1 MKRTC
6 NCCNKSH
13 PLNKKHF
20 QVVKSFK
27 QGFSFMCTDCD
38 EKSKK
43 SKPRDKK
50 EEKFLNEKVE
60 FKLQH
65 KDIME
70 LVKVLAYYQGELE
83 CSVNYEIDTSNLTKL
98 IKKLQHHLEDHK

>member
-6 NCCNKSH
+6 NCCNKSQ

-83 CSVNYEIDTSNLTKL
+83 CSVNYEIYTSNLTKL